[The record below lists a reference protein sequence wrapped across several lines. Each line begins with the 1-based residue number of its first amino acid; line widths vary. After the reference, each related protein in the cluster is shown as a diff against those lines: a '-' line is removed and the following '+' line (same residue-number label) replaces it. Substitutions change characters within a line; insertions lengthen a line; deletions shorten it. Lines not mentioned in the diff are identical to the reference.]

1 MDANR
6 VRATG
11 SGSTRACGEPRDDLA
26 SPTSRGKKPVGTDL
40 VNRYMDKVINAG
52 QHDDEVVIRLNETL
66 ALLRSPLTL
75 MTPTFAN
82 RVLHAAR
89 RGTAASD
96 IREAT
101 PTTTKATTS

>member
-52 QHDDEVVIRLNETL
+52 QHDDEVVNRLNETL
-66 ALLRSPLTL
+66 ALYAVRS
-75 MTPTFAN
+75 
-82 RVLHAAR
+82 R
-89 RGTAASD
+89 S
-96 IREAT
+96 
-101 PTTTKATTS
+101 